1 MIEAAPA
8 EVAAVTRPGTAEV
21 VLTGELDIATVR
33 GRAGA
38 ARGGRSAAR
47 ADAAGHRPGRRCEFV
62 DSTGVRLVLSADER
76 AREAG
81 RRLALRLGD
90 GSARRV
96 FTALGLV
103 DRFEVLD

>member
-1 MIEAAPA
+1 MTGTTA
-8 EVAAVTRPGTAEV
+8 EVA
-21 VLTGELDIATVR
+21 LTGELDISTYEDAQ
-33 GRAGA
+33 AQLA
-38 ARGGRSAAR
+38 AAERGGPELLVV
-47 ADAAGHRPGRRCEFV
+47 DLAGLHFV
-62 DSTGVRLVLSADER
+62 DSTGVRLILSADHR

-103 DRFEVLD
+103 DRFEVLDG

>member
-1 MIEAAPA
+1 VTGTTA
-8 EVAAVTRPGTAEV
+8 EVA
-21 VLTGELDIATVR
+21 LSGELDISTYEDALGQLEAAERSSPELLVVDL
-33 GRAGA
+33 AGL
-38 ARGGRSAAR
+38 R
-47 ADAAGHRPGRRCEFV
+47 FV

-76 AREAG
+76 ARQAG

-90 GSARRV
+90 GAARRV

>member
-1 MIEAAPA
+1 MTGTTA
-8 EVAAVTRPGTAEV
+8 EVA
-21 VLTGELDIATVR
+21 LSGELDISTYEDAL
-33 GRAGA
+33 AQLEA
-38 ARGGRSAAR
+38 AERSAPELLVV
-47 ADAAGHRPGRRCEFV
+47 DLAGLRFV

>member
-1 MIEAAPA
+1 MTGTTA
-8 EVAAVTRPGTAEV
+8 EVA
-21 VLTGELDIATVR
+21 LTGELDISTYAD
-33 GRAGA
+33 
-38 ARGGRSAAR
+38 AR
-47 ADAAGHRPGRRCEFV
+47 ARLAAAEQSAPELLVVDLAGLRFV
-62 DSTGVRLVLSADER
+62 DSTGVRLILSADQR

-103 DRFEVLD
+103 DRFDVLDG

>member
-1 MIEAAPA
+1 MTGTTA
-8 EVAAVTRPGTAEV
+8 EVA
-21 VLTGELDIATVR
+21 LSGELDISTYEDAL
-33 GRAGA
+33 AQLA
-38 ARGGRSAAR
+38 AAERSAPELLVV
-47 ADAAGHRPGRRCEFV
+47 DLAGLRFV